1 MASTDFK
8 SDGPRLIPGTVGSIP
23 THFRQNALIAAR
35 LKMPQ
40 PDDPFPEPVEL
51 PVEDALDLHA
61 FSPKDIPSVVESYL
75 EAAVEA
81 GYREVRVIHGR
92 GIGVQKK
99 RVQSVLS
106 RSPLVDGY
114 QDAPPER
121 GGWGATLVWLKKTK

>member
-1 MASTDFK
+1 MS
-8 SDGPRLIPGTVGSIP
+8 L
-23 THFRQNALIAAR
+23 
-35 LKMPQ
+35 
-40 PDDPFPEPVEL
+40 PDDPFQEPVKL

-81 GYREVRVIHGR
+81 GYREIRVIHGR

-106 RSPLVDGY
+106 RSPLVEEY
-114 QDAPPER
+114 SDAPPER
-121 GGWGATLVWLKKTK
+121 GGWGATLVWLKKAK

>member
-1 MASTDFK
+1 
-8 SDGPRLIPGTVGSIP
+8 
-23 THFRQNALIAAR
+23 
-35 LKMPQ
+35 MPE
-40 PDDPFPEPVEL
+40 PDDPVPEPVEL

-114 QDAPPER
+114 QEAPPER
-121 GGWGATLVWLKKTK
+121 GGWGATLVWLKRTK

>member
-1 MASTDFK
+1 
-8 SDGPRLIPGTVGSIP
+8 
-23 THFRQNALIAAR
+23 
-35 LKMPQ
+35 MPE

>member
-1 MASTDFK
+1 M
-8 SDGPRLIPGTVGSIP
+8 
-23 THFRQNALIAAR
+23 
-35 LKMPQ
+35 MPQ
-40 PDDPFPEPVEL
+40 REDPFPEPVEL

-106 RSPLVDGY
+106 RSLLVEGY

-121 GGWGATLVWLKKTK
+121 GGWGATLVWLKTTSESEP